1 MNLDI
6 AVQMQDVKNIHSF
19 EYTFRFERGIYTLVG
34 ENAVGKSTIM
44 AAIASTIYPKILSNF
59 GKTEANPESNIEF
72 HVKMKLIDIL
82 MILSVWELESPNILK
97 LFLME
102 SMREVSSQALDL
114 LT

>member
-6 AVQMQDVKNIHSF
+6 AVKMQDVKNIHSF

-59 GKTEANPESNIEF
+59 GKTEANPESNIEISCKNE
-72 HVKMKLIDIL
+72 VDRYTYDP
-82 MILSVWELESPNILK
+82 V
-97 LFLME
+97 
-102 SMREVSSQALDL
+102 SMGIR
-114 LT
+114 